1 LVAARIVLDLDTHE
15 QKLLTTKPDAHLSRI
30 CQLMNLAQRIAYAP
44 FLVQVVVTRRCNLSC
59 TYCDE
64 FDQISPPVPTDLLKS
79 RIDKIRQLGAWAIE
93 WSGGEPLLHPDL
105 CELTRYAK
113 EQGFTRVMLLSNGF
127 LLDPDKIVALNLA
140 GLDDLQVS
148 VDGVL
153 PNQSTVKVLKPL
165 RAKLEALARVA
176 KFRVTLNAVI
186 GSAPAEEAI
195 EVIAFAREQGFRP
208 RVCLIHDHDGQIKL
222 GADDTRVYQQIRRQ
236 VGRAFHESAEYRTR
250 LMRDGRA
257 PFKCR
262 AGSRYL
268 YVDEDGSVHWCSQQ
282 RGAFAVPLDEYTPH
296 HLKEQFYTP
305 KSCAEHCTVGC
316 VRSCSR
322 ADQWRWQ
329 RAIGE

>member
-1 LVAARIVLDLDTHE
+1 MHE
-15 QKLLTTKPDAHLSRI
+15 HWLLPTKPDAHLARI
-30 CQLMNLAQRIAYAP
+30 CPLMNLAQRIAYAP

-64 FDQISPPVPTDLLKS
+64 FDQVSPPVPTDLLKR

-105 CELTRYAK
+105 CEITRYAK

-127 LLDPDKIVALNLA
+127 LLDPDKILALNLA

-186 GSAPAEEAI
+186 GSAPA
-195 EVIAFAREQGFRP
+195 Q
-208 RVCLIHDHDGQIKL
+208 
-222 GADDTRVYQQIRRQ
+222 
-236 VGRAFHESAEYRTR
+236 
-250 LMRDGRA
+250 
-257 PFKCR
+257 
-262 AGSRYL
+262 
-268 YVDEDGSVHWCSQQ
+268 
-282 RGAFAVPLDEYTPH
+282 
-296 HLKEQFYTP
+296 
-305 KSCAEHCTVGC
+305 
-316 VRSCSR
+316 
-322 ADQWRWQ
+322 
-329 RAIGE
+329 

>member
-1 LVAARIVLDLDTHE
+1 
-15 QKLLTTKPDAHLSRI
+15 
-30 CQLMNLAQRIAYAP
+30 MNFVQRLAYAP

-64 FDQISPPVPTDLLKS
+64 FDERSLPVPTDVLKR
-79 RIDKIRQLGAWAIE
+79 RIDQIRRLGAWSIE

-105 CELTRYAK
+105 CEITRYAK

-127 LLDPDKIVALNLA
+127 LLDPDKIQALNQA

-148 VDGVL
+148 VDGVV
-153 PNQSTVKVLKPL
+153 PNQNTVKVLKPL
-165 RAKLEALARVA
+165 RAKLEALARAA

-186 GSAPAEEAI
+186 GSAPAPEAI
-195 EVIAFAREQGFRP
+195 EVIAFAQTQGFRP

-222 GADDTRVYQQIRRQ
+222 GADDMRVYKQIRRQ
-236 VGRAFHESAEYRTR
+236 LGRAFHESAEYRGR

-268 YVDEDGSVHWCSQQ
+268 YVDEEGSVHWCSQQ
-282 RGAFAVPLDEYTPH
+282 RGAFAVPLDEYTPQ
-296 HLKEQFYTP
+296 HLKEQFHNP
-305 KSCAEHCTVGC
+305 KSCADQCTVGC
-316 VRSCSR
+316 VRTCSR
-322 ADQWRWQ
+322 YDQWRPQ
-329 RAIGE
+329 RALGQ